1 MDTQKCETC
10 SKFTTV
16 LAADGARYPAC
27 HATRTK
33 KVTWYVTEQ
42 ECKYEKKEEKK
53 KKLTKCPYCGS
64 AGGVCSE
71 FKVSGIDYYRFNGLP
86 DGEEITGPYE
96 HTKYVECID
105 CGKRIMTYEEFKE
118 DYINEPD

>member
-42 ECKYEKKEEKK
+42 ECKYEKKEE